1 MNKLTRLH
9 RTWAIALLA
18 APTGVLAQ
26 AGPMDLEQRFWLQAQ
41 VLNASLDTSAQAS
54 SGFGATVGTRLAL
67 EDEFG
72 LARRKSVPVL
82 SGGMRIGQRWR
93 MEIETLELKRS
104 GPPVKTTRAIS
115 ILESTYPVGTDLRA
129 TFNLQSTRFG
139 AGYSAYQSETAE
151 FGLVFGLLSSAF
163 KFGLEAANLPNGGS
177 GFAAVTT
184 QTQTDLL
191 AMLGVSGRWAL
202 APDWILS
209 ARLETG
215 RDPFGGGSDA
225 TASNASVNLAWRAT
239 PQVALSVGLRH
250 FRGEIDFRDGFIV
263 VFNRTQ
269 ASYKFSGVTLGVSVG
284 F

>member
-1 MNKLTRLH
+1 MNKLKRLN
-9 RTWAIALLA
+9 RTWAVALVA
-18 APTGVLAQ
+18 APTWAFAQ
-26 AGPMDLEQRFWLQAQ
+26 AGPMDLEQQFWLQAQ

-54 SGFGATVGTRLAL
+54 STFDSNRGTRLAL
-67 EDEFG
+67 EDEFA
-72 LARRKSVPVL
+72 LARKKNVPVVSAGL
-82 SGGMRIGQRWR
+82 RIGQRWR

-104 GPPVKTTRAIS
+104 GPAVKTTRQIN

-163 KFGLEAANLPNGGS
+163 KFGLEAANLPNGGR

-184 QTQTDLL
+184 QTQTDLVP
-191 AMLGVSGRWAL
+191 MLGLSGRWAL
-202 APDWILS
+202 SPDWVLA

-225 TASNASVNLAWRAT
+225 TASNASLNLAWRAT
-239 PQVALSVGLRH
+239 PQVALSLGLRH

-269 ASYKFSGVTLGVSVG
+269 ASYKLSGVMLGVNVG

>member
-1 MNKLTRLH
+1 MNKFNRLC
-9 RTWAIALLA
+9 RAWATMLFATPTW
-18 APTGVLAQ
+18 VLAQ

-41 VLNASLDTSAQAS
+41 ALNASLDTSAQATS
-54 SGFGATVGTRLAL
+54 RFAGSTGTRLAL

-72 LARRKSVPVL
+72 LARRKTVPVL
-82 SGGMRIGQRWR
+82 SAGMRIGQRWR
-93 MEIETLELKRS
+93 MEIESLEVKRS
-104 GPPVKTTRAIS
+104 GPPVKTTREIS
-115 ILESTYPVGTDLRA
+115 FLESNYPVGTDLRA

-163 KFGLEAANLPNGGS
+163 KFGIDAANLPNGGA

-191 AMLGVSGRWAL
+191 PMLGLAGRWAL
-202 APDWILS
+202 SPDWILS
-209 ARLETG
+209 TRLETG

-225 TASNASVNLAWRAT
+225 TASNASLNLSWRAT
-239 PQVALSVGLRH
+239 PQVALSLGLRH

-269 ASYKFSGVTLGVSVG
+269 ASYKFSGVMLGVSVG